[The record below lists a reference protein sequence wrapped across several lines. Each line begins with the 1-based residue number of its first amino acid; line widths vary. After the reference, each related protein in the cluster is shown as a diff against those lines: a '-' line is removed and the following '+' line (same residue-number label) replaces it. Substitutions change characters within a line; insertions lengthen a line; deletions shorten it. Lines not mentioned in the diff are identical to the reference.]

1 MAAACNKA
9 QICRPYAEEG
19 LATALVSFECVK
31 AATVLLDL
39 LRWIKMKLN
48 QFSVS
53 QKLWALVIGLLVG
66 LLLVSAGSLIYLD
79 RVYVSISKEA
89 TRTRMAANIASEWR
103 HLTEQSVDRSIVAAI
118 SSEENLVEQ
127 QRKLMSDGIAHITE
141 LQKKLN
147 ELVTDEESRKVLDE
161 VAERRRAT
169 LESNAAVQAARK
181 DNDFAAAFDLVE
193 SSCVPMPRSTWM
205 RSASS
210 CNCRSSAA
218 SVRLP
223 MARHASLRPMWLSVW
238 SAA

>member
-1 MAAACNKA
+1 
-9 QICRPYAEEG
+9 
-19 LATALVSFECVK
+19 
-31 AATVLLDL
+31 
-39 LRWIKMKLN
+39 MKLN

-53 QKLWALVIGLLVG
+53 QKLWALVIGLLAG

-147 ELVTDEESRKVLDE
+147 ELVTDDESRKVLDE

-169 LESNAAVQAARK
+169 LESNAAVQAAR
-181 DNDFAAAFDLVE
+181 
-193 SSCVPMPRSTWM
+193 
-205 RSASS
+205 
-210 CNCRSSAA
+210 
-218 SVRLP
+218 
-223 MARHASLRPMWLSVW
+223 
-238 SAA
+238 